1 MLLLNSA
8 RDVCSSLHGL
18 VSQAR
23 TANGNDMDHPSY
35 NQVADYSKGVI
46 MNITNFLKS
55 VKMFEDESSRG
66 SRAVESSIEAIA
78 QEIHEFSS
86 EHEPRLAEAAPE
98 DVIRA
103 NRAITHA
110 THKIVAASASGRQ
123 EDLLAAANLGRRAV
137 TELLTTCKAVAW
149 GCEDRALRQQTLELC
164 SGVAVQYRDL
174 LASILQGHDRSHIM
188 EASRVIA
195 QNALL
200 LAGLAERMKGEDWVD
215 PEDPMLIAEN
225 ELLSA
230 AEAIEQAA
238 RNLETLRP
246 RSQVG
251 GQVCNL
257 SLKLF
262 LLNNV
267 VNRLQKVS
275 YDDMTFDELIID
287 SAKSIANAT
296 SSLIKAASEAQKELV
311 EAGAVAK
318 EYHKGSED
326 SQWSE
331 GLVSAAKLVAS
342 ATHSLCDAANKLV
355 RGEAAEELLIAA
367 AKQVSKSTAQLVLAC
382 KVKAREGSRAMEG
395 LKTASDAVR
404 RATDALVR
412 AAQNSVQKP
421 TSPRVKVDRFKQVFE
436 PSNYSMRL
444 I

>member
-66 SRAVESSIEAIA
+66 TRAVESSIEAIA

-86 EHEPRLAEAAPE
+86 KHEPRLAEAAPE

-103 NRAITHA
+103 ITHA
-110 THKIVAASASGRQ
+110 THKIVAVSSSGRQ
-123 EDLLAAANLGRRAV
+123 EDLLGAANLGRRAV
-137 TELLTTCKAVAW
+137 TELLTTCKGVAW
-149 GCEDRALRQQTLELC
+149 GCEDQLLRQQTLELS

-174 LASILQGHDRSHIM
+174 LASIVTGQDRAQVM

-251 GQVCNL
+251 GQVCNF
-257 SLKLF
+257 SLNCF
-262 LLNNV
+262 
-267 VNRLQKVS
+267 
-275 YDDMTFDELIID
+275 
-287 SAKSIANAT
+287 
-296 SSLIKAASEAQKELV
+296 SSLMLSFFFYRK
-311 EAGAVAK
+311 
-318 EYHKGSED
+318 
-326 SQWSE
+326 
-331 GLVSAAKLVAS
+331 
-342 ATHSLCDAANKLV
+342 
-355 RGEAAEELLIAA
+355 
-367 AKQVSKSTAQLVLAC
+367 
-382 KVKAREGSRAMEG
+382 
-395 LKTASDAVR
+395 
-404 RATDALVR
+404 
-412 AAQNSVQKP
+412 
-421 TSPRVKVDRFKQVFE
+421 
-436 PSNYSMRL
+436 
-444 I
+444 

>member
-66 SRAVESSIEAIA
+66 TRAVESSIEAIA

-103 NRAITHA
+103 ITHA
-110 THKIVAASASGRQ
+110 THKIVAASSSGRQ
-123 EDLLAAANLGRRAV
+123 EDLLAAANMGRRAV
-137 TELLTTCKAVAW
+137 TELLTTCKGVAW
-149 GCEDRALRQQTLELC
+149 GCEDQLLRQQTLELC

-174 LASILQGHDRSHIM
+174 LASIVTGQDRAQVM

-251 GQVCNL
+251 GQVCNF
-257 SLKLF
+257 SLNCF
-262 LLNNV
+262 
-267 VNRLQKVS
+267 
-275 YDDMTFDELIID
+275 
-287 SAKSIANAT
+287 
-296 SSLIKAASEAQKELV
+296 SSLMLSFFFYRK
-311 EAGAVAK
+311 
-318 EYHKGSED
+318 
-326 SQWSE
+326 
-331 GLVSAAKLVAS
+331 
-342 ATHSLCDAANKLV
+342 
-355 RGEAAEELLIAA
+355 
-367 AKQVSKSTAQLVLAC
+367 
-382 KVKAREGSRAMEG
+382 
-395 LKTASDAVR
+395 
-404 RATDALVR
+404 
-412 AAQNSVQKP
+412 
-421 TSPRVKVDRFKQVFE
+421 
-436 PSNYSMRL
+436 
-444 I
+444 